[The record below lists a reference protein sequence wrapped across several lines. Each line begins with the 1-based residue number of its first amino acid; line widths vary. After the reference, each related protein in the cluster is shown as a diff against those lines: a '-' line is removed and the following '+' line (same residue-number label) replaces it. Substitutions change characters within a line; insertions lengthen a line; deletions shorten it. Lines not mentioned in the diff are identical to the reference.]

1 MTGWIL
7 VWTLIIGH
15 GGSVGTAWFPTERA
29 CLLAQ
34 VELTRMAHDNPHP
47 YRHFSIPLQSKCVP
61 EAKR

>member
-34 VELTRMAHDNPHP
+34 VELTRMAQARFHP
-47 YRHFSIPLQSKCVP
+47 YWTREPLQSKCLP